1 MGRDNNKGFYQGGRG
16 STRFYGDESGGATR
30 TSKWVTQ
37 DQVSYAFA
45 SAGNPIV
52 GGKARCPLHGDN
64 TPSMSVDV
72 REGRLLVYCH
82 VCGSSR
88 QKDLIEA
95 VRREVSL
102 DARESD
108 VREGAVRAGDTR
120 GELDRVS
127 GVTPRDENGTE
138 SNVECPPQIQQIW
151 DSALEIEPG
160 QVTAYCADKNVNAH
174 GLKRLRNGTTLVPM
188 YAAGGLGPL
197 VGIQKILV
205 ASDPISGR
213 SKLNVPGSV
222 KDGSALIVGWDSH
235 DLSQLRNAALIVCEG
250 YSTAST
256 VYEVAQGEYSILPD
270 GANVYAVCAF
280 GVGNVLPVAK
290 ALKQALSPLS
300 AKILIGVDADPAG
313 MRVAEDAA
321 ALGFALC
328 IPDFG
333 DMTERGNDWNDA
345 CAVLGAETVAV
356 QIRENLAR
364 GIDAAQTPEKGD
376 GSKSGDGS
384 KRGGRE
390 EKESG
395 EREEKGRGRRKKKE
409 LAGYR
414 DYLDLL
420 RASYPEKEP
429 RLDLVSGDIKVFE
442 RGQWQKPD
450 LLILRSTARES
461 DGFYDH
467 TAILDHL
474 SKCAR
479 EMTPELLLDVAPVWD
494 GIDRIAVFSDALSTR
509 TFDKKS
515 LRELLEHWLVGVIR
529 KAFDPQEMNHVL
541 VLQGVSGCGKDIWV
555 RRLLRAFTAPWDP
568 TRTVVDGYVTNMNVS
583 GQMDEEDWAR
593 FLYKYLVVNISEFDK
608 IKGDARGAAVFK
620 SVTTAEVVAWRPKYE
635 EDVKARPVRASII
648 ASLNPK
654 DINEDSAG
662 ARRYIPIEL
671 VGHPYSKGAEGAAID
686 WSYGDT
692 IEKEGEDFYL
702 QLRAQIMLGAQG
714 KRKPLD
720 WATQDSLTEV
730 QEDLTPDDSVNV
742 TIAAVLEDARE
753 RLRVG
758 ALLEHEE
765 GGREQ
770 MEWEGAT
777 WEVRRVGNAA
787 FQPIVREHCG
797 LTGESQKKV
806 LNRMGQC
813 RLSWRSKTTR
823 GWKVPFSKV

>member
-1 MGRDNNKGFYQGGRG
+1 MGRDNNKGFYQGG
-16 STRFYGDESGGATR
+16 SAKFYGDESGGATR

-37 DQVSYAFA
+37 DQVSYAFT

-52 GGKARCPLHGDN
+52 NGKARCPLHGDN

-72 REGRLLVYCH
+72 KEGRLLVYCH
-82 VCGSSR
+82 VCGGSR
-88 QKDLIEA
+88 QKELIEA

-102 DARESD
+102 DAR
-108 VREGAVRAGDTR
+108 GGDGR
-120 GELDRVS
+120 GENGRGGNGRGGMAEGEFGRVS
-127 GVTPRDENGTE
+127 GVLPRIE
-138 SNVECPPQIQQIW
+138 SNAECSPQIQQVW
-151 DSALEIEPG
+151 DTALEIEPG
-160 QVTAYCADKNVNAH
+160 QVTAYCADKNVNAY

-205 ASDPISGR
+205 ASDPISKK

-222 KDGSALIVGWDSH
+222 KDGSALIVGWGGK

-250 YSTAST
+250 YSTAAT
-256 VYEVAQGEYSILPD
+256 VYEVVQGEYPILPD
-270 GANVYAVCAF
+270 GAKVYAVCAF

-300 AKILIGVDADPAG
+300 ARILVGVDADSAG

-321 ALGFALC
+321 ALGFGLC

-333 DMTERGNDWNDA
+333 DLTGQSNAAGEGTRAHEALNDWNDA
-345 CAVLGAETVAV
+345 CAALGAETVAV
-356 QIRENLAR
+356 QLRENLAR
-364 GIDAAQTPEKGD
+364 TVETAPKPDKGD
-376 GSKSGDGS
+376 DS
-384 KRGGRE
+384 KRGEGE
-390 EKESG
+390 E
-395 EREEKGRGRRKKKE
+395 RGRGRRKKRE
-409 LAGYR
+409 LASYR

-429 RLDLVSGDIKVFE
+429 RLDLVSGEIKVFE

-671 VGHPYSKGAEGAAID
+671 SGHPYSKGAEGAAID

-692 IEKEGEDFYL
+692 IEKGGEDFYL

-742 TIAAVLEDARE
+742 TIAAILEDARE

-777 WEVRRVGNAA
+777 WEVRRVGNGA